1 VADDP
6 IFVDDVELAVQFVPD
21 EHTDLDLMARN
32 PRELGAG
39 HYEIGIVIEG
49 GFVPL
54 WEYKGGHIA
63 DRVAAW
69 KRNNPDAKLPGSR
82 SRSSSKPAKAAG
94 AAAGKPAADDT
105 KPQTS

>member
-1 VADDP
+1 MANEP

-21 EHTDLDLMARN
+21 EHNELDRMVLH

-39 HYEIGIVIEG
+39 HYEIGIVIDDA
-49 GFVPL
+49 FVPL

-69 KRNNPDAKLPGSR
+69 KKNNPDVKLPGSR
-82 SRSSSKPAKAAG
+82 SRSSSKSSKAADS
-94 AAAGKPAADDT
+94 AAGKPAADDT
-105 KPQTS
+105 KPATA